1 MRHATILV
9 FLALV
14 GLLAIPLQGCS
25 LLFGHVY
32 RARTTF
38 SSQVDHVVGAG
49 LTVKTRNGGVEV
61 VASPDASEVSIT
73 ARLTCGGDTQEEADA
88 RLAAATVSVPRA
100 DDRRLL
106 IEPVFPGGPRSGD
119 GASIV
124 VGLPDATG
132 IYLDTSNG
140 SVVARGLAG
149 RLVIDTSNGSI
160 EVSDHRGPAEID
172 TSNGGVI
179 VVGHVGSLNA
189 DTSNGRVRVEDLDG
203 PARIDTSN
211 GSINLTLAP
220 TQIGPLNLDTS
231 NGSIRVVVGPA
242 FVGAV
247 NFSTSNAL
255 LTVKDNV
262 GRINRKNLRKS
273 RGKIVVGTG
282 GDSSRLDTSNA
293 RIVFEIRG

>member
-9 FLALV
+9 LV

-32 RARTTF
+32 RARTSF
-38 SSQVDHVVGAG
+38 STQVDHVVGAG
-49 LTVKTRNGGVEV
+49 LTVKTRNGSVEV

-88 RLAAATVSVPRA
+88 RLAAATVSVTRA
-100 DDRRLL
+100 ADRRLL

-132 IYLDTSNG
+132 VHLDTSNG
-140 SVVARGLAG
+140 SVIARGLGG
-149 RLVIDTSNGSI
+149 RLVIDTSNG
-160 EVSDHRGPAEID
+160 
-172 TSNGGVI
+172 GVT

-211 GSINLTLAP
+211 ASINLTLAP
-220 TQIGPLNLDTS
+220 TQSGPLNLDTS
-231 NGSIRVVVGPA
+231 NGSISVVVGPA

-247 NFSTSNAL
+247 SFSTSNASL
-255 LTVKDNV
+255 SVKDNL

-273 RGKIVVGTG
+273 RGTIVVGTG
-282 GDSSRLDTSNA
+282 GDSSRLDTSNG

>member
-9 FLALV
+9 LV
-14 GLLAIPLQGCS
+14 GLLAIPLQGGS

-32 RARTTF
+32 RARTSF
-38 SSQVDHVVGAG
+38 STQVDHVVGAG
-49 LTVKTRNGGVEV
+49 LTVKTRNGSVEV

-88 RLAAATVSVPRA
+88 RLAAATVSVTRA
-100 DDRRLL
+100 ADRRLL

-132 IYLDTSNG
+132 VHLDTSNG
-140 SVVARGLAG
+140 SVIARGLGG
-149 RLVIDTSNGSI
+149 RLVIDTSNG
-160 EVSDHRGPAEID
+160 
-172 TSNGGVI
+172 GVT

-211 GSINLTLAP
+211 ASINLTLAP
-220 TQIGPLNLDTS
+220 TQSGPLNLDTS
-231 NGSIRVVVGPA
+231 NGSISVVVGPA

-247 NFSTSNAL
+247 SFSTSNASL
-255 LTVKDNV
+255 SVKDNL

-273 RGKIVVGTG
+273 RGTIVVGTG
-282 GDSSRLDTSNA
+282 GDSSRLDTSNG

>member
-9 FLALV
+9 FLALA
-14 GLLAIPLQGCS
+14 GLLAIPLHGCS
-25 LLFGHVY
+25 LHFGNVY

-38 SSQVDHVVGAG
+38 STQVDHVVGAG

-61 VASPDASEVSIT
+61 VASPDATEVSVT

-88 RLAAATVSVPRA
+88 RLAAATVSVTRA
-100 DDRRLL
+100 ADRRLL
-106 IEPVFPGGPRSGD
+106 IEPVFPGGPQRGD

-124 VGLPDATG
+124 VELPDATG
-132 IYLDTSNG
+132 VHLDTSNG
-140 SVVARGLAG
+140 SVVARGLSG
-149 RLVIDTSNGSI
+149 RLV
-160 EVSDHRGPAEID
+160 
-172 TSNGGVI
+172 
-179 VVGHVGSLNA
+179 
-189 DTSNGRVRVEDLDG
+189 
-203 PARIDTSN
+203 IDTSN

-220 TQIGPLNLDTS
+220 TQSGPLHLDTS

-255 LTVKDNV
+255 LTVRDNV

-273 RGKIVVGTG
+273 RGTIVVGTG
-282 GDSSRLDTSNA
+282 GDSSRVDTSNG
-293 RIVFEIRG
+293 RIVFEIQG

>member
-9 FLALV
+9 LV

-61 VASPDASEVSIT
+61 VASPDATEVSVT

-88 RLAAATVSVPRA
+88 RLAAATVSVTRA
-100 DDRRLL
+100 VDRRLR

-132 IYLDTSNG
+132 VYLDTSNG
-140 SVVARGLAG
+140 SVVDSGLAT
-149 RLVIDTSNGSI
+149 L
-160 EVSDHRGPAEID
+160 RGVA
-172 TSNGGVI
+172 SV
-179 VVGHVGSLNA
+179 
-189 DTSNGRVRVEDLDG
+189 RVRLGLAAAVVRWL
-203 PARIDTSN
+203 RIGGTRRDAE
-211 GSINLTLAP
+211 G
-220 TQIGPLNLDTS
+220 TQKQQRPS
-231 NGSIRVVVGPA
+231 EQAAS
-242 FVGAV
+242 
-247 NFSTSNAL
+247 
-255 LTVKDNV
+255 
-262 GRINRKNLRKS
+262 
-273 RGKIVVGTG
+273 
-282 GDSSRLDTSNA
+282 
-293 RIVFEIRG
+293 